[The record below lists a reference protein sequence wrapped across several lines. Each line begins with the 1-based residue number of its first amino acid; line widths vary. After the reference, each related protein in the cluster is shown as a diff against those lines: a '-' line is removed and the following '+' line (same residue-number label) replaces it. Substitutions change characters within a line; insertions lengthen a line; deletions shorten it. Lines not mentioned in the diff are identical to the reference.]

1 MLNYWSLACAFLLV
15 LGGPARAQPASVS
28 SRAPSFS
35 CAAARTQVER
45 AICARS
51 ELAALDRTM
60 ADLFAVSKTSAFGTG
75 PSNQLP
81 AQRAALREIRAC
93 EKPDG
98 AQPREK
104 CIATA
109 YARRNAELAVAV
121 LVARPDVALPVLRQ
135 LDPGVAPILEAV
147 ALWAAEPVDADWA
160 APQRAAAREKIATRL
175 QPYMKALQTDE
186 SQSFGRSILTDP
198 GPEGIA
204 VHGLDDL
211 FVSDRHF
218 AAFLNVLGPYL
229 PELAADSL
237 LSNDRRTLPCAAIV
251 RHPALLQAT
260 GSVFGSTMDNFVFDA
275 DCEQT
280 LPPAPALDRLAGKLR
295 ARWPECDGTIRFAAY
310 RDFETALQLA
320 RLGQS
325 EHARDRS
332 DDRREGVMA
341 ADLDAA
347 RSELDGYY
355 RNYLGKS
362 AIAAQ
367 TMARDAI
374 SSVLS
379 SAHECGA

>member
-1 MLNYWSLACAFLLV
+1 
-15 LGGPARAQPASVS
+15 
-28 SRAPSFS
+28 
-35 CAAARTQVER
+35 
-45 AICARS
+45 
-51 ELAALDRTM
+51 M
-60 ADLFAVSKTSAFGTG
+60 ADLFAMSKTSAFGTG

-81 AQRAALREIRAC
+81 AQRAALREIRVC

-98 AQPREK
+98 AQQREA
-104 CIATA
+104 CIARA

-121 LVARPDVALPVLRQ
+121 LVSRPDVALPVLRQ
-135 LDPGVAPILEAV
+135 LDPGVAPMLEAV

-160 APQRAAAREKIATRL
+160 APQRAGTREKIAARL
-175 QPYMKALQTDE
+175 QPYMRALQTDE
-186 SQSFGRSILTDP
+186 NQSFGRSILADP
-198 GPEGIA
+198 GPEGVA
-204 VHGLDDL
+204 VHSLDDL

-229 PELAADSL
+229 PELAAESL

-251 RHPALLQAT
+251 RHPALLHAT

-280 LPPAPALDRLAGKLR
+280 LPPAPALDRLADKLR

-310 RDFETALQLA
+310 RDFETALRLA

-325 EHARDRS
+325 EHVQHHSA
-332 DDRREGVMA
+332 DRRNGVTA
-341 ADLDAA
+341 AEIDAA
-347 RSELDGYY
+347 RIELGSYY
-355 RNYLGKS
+355 QTYLGKS
-362 AIAAQ
+362 VAAAQ

-374 SSVLS
+374 TSVLS